1 LYDPERLA
9 WAGLDIVGESEF
21 FFDGIHFWR
30 RNGAGLDAR
39 EGRWGAGLCVLPEH
53 SDTAKRMRGDSRGG

>member
-9 WAGLDIVGESEF
+9 WAGLYGVGEPEF
-21 FFDGIHFWR
+21 FFDGIDLWR

-39 EGRWGAGLCVLPEH
+39 R
-53 SDTAKRMRGDSRGG
+53 SR